1 MIDDQ
6 EAIMGIIA
14 ITSGI
19 GLAFGVL
26 LILATSSEL
35 LMLILPLGIAGSAVV
50 GLFVVADDAREVGF
64 ALFAAGAIW
73 NLGLV
78 VLGHVVERLR
88 LRAR

>member
-1 MIDDQ
+1 
-6 EAIMGIIA
+6 
-14 ITSGI
+14 
-19 GLAFGVL
+19 VL

>member
-1 MIDDQ
+1 MIDGQ
-6 EAIMGIIA
+6 EAIMGIMGIMSIMSIMSIIA

-64 ALFAAGAIW
+64 AQLEHRF
-73 NLGLV
+73 LLSC
-78 VLGHVVERLR
+78 
-88 LRAR
+88 